1 MKKIVWIFASLL
13 LLLASGCVAP
23 QPTSGGGGSS
33 NNDGISLPSY
43 QGSAPSGFLDQ
54 LTWAGGGGGAAGSC
68 NTCETYVQGGQATL
82 QGFEPNQNVT
92 LMFYRQTDGDS
103 CGNYTASF
111 VGAYTVQVDSNGSQQ
126 LSVSGMTDDIFLYG
140 TFDAITKE
148 MLVGMP
154 LGGKYPC

>member
-1 MKKIVWIFASLL
+1 MKKFAWIIASLIL
-13 LLLASGCVAP
+13 VLISGCVSS
-23 QPTSGGGGSS
+23 QPTGGGEN
-33 NNDGISLPSY
+33 NNDEDISIPAY
-43 QGSAPSGFLDQ
+43 NGSAPSGFLDQ

-68 NTCETYVQGGQATL
+68 NTCETYVLGGQATL

-140 TFDAITKE
+140 TFDAYTKE